1 MIKFAKTLHNMTEK
15 EKCRNGL
22 HYNPNYDQEL
32 QEEMLKAADLCFEYN
47 SIIPSDTNAKDEML
61 TKILGKRGKNCC
73 IRSPFFCDYG
83 YNIEVGDNFFANY
96 NFIVLDGAKVTIGNN
111 VFIAPNVGLHT
122 AGHPL
127 DHTTRNQGIE
137 YAKPITIEDDVWI
150 GAGVQVCP
158 GVRIGRGAVIA
169 AGSIVTKDIPPFT
182 LVGGVP
188 AKVIKDISEQ

>member
-1 MIKFAKTLHNMTEK
+1 MTEK
-15 EKCRNGL
+15 EKCQNGL
-22 HYNPNYDQEL
+22 LYNPNYDPEL
-32 QEEMLKAADLCFEYN
+32 QAEMLKVADACFAYN
-47 SIIPSDTNAKDEML
+47 NIPPSNTEEKDNQL
-61 TKILGKRGKNCC
+61 TKILGKHGKNCC

-96 NFIVLDGAKVTIGNN
+96 NFVVLDGAKVTIGNN

-127 DHTTRNQGIE
+127 DAERRNQGIE

-158 GVRIGRGAVIA
+158 GVRIGRGAVVA
-169 AGSIVTKDIPPFT
+169 AGSIVTKDVPPLT
-182 LVGGVP
+182 MVAGVP
-188 AKVIKDISEQ
+188 AKIVKIIFDESNHS

>member
-1 MIKFAKTLHNMTEK
+1 MTEK
-15 EKCRNGL
+15 EKCHNGL
-22 HYNPNYDQEL
+22 PYNPNYDQEL

-47 SIIPSDTNAKDEML
+47 NIIPSDTKAKDEML
-61 TKILGKRGKNCC
+61 TRILGKRGKNSC

-96 NFIVLDGAKVTIGNN
+96 NFVVLDGAKVTIGNN

-127 DHTTRNQGIE
+127 DSNTRNQGIE

-150 GAGVQVCP
+150 GAGVQMCP
-158 GVRIGRGAVIA
+158 GVRIGRGAVVA
-169 AGSIVTKDIPPFT
+169 AGSIVTKDVPPFT

-188 AKVIKDISEQ
+188 AKVIKDISEQF